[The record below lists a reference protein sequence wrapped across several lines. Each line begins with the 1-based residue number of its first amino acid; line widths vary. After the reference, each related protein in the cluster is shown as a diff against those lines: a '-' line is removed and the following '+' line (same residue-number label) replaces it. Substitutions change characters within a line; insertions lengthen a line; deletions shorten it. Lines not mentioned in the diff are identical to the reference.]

1 MEDNLFRLDVA
12 ADKLSVGIRTLKRW
26 DREGKIALIELPGGH
41 LRIAESEIVRLMGL
55 RSRRNLHA
63 EAQTT
68 QTTPEA

>member
-41 LRIAESEIVRLMGL
+41 LRIAESEIARLMGL
-55 RSRRNLHA
+55 RSRRNQHA
-63 EAQTT
+63 ETQAAQ
-68 QTTPEA
+68 

>member
-26 DREGKIALIELPGGH
+26 DKLGKIALIELPGGH

-55 RSRRNLHA
+55 RSRRNQNA
-63 EAQTT
+63 EAPAP
-68 QTTPEA
+68 TPEA

>member
-41 LRIAESEIVRLMGL
+41 LRIAESEIIRLMGL
-55 RSRRNLHA
+55 RSRRNQLA
-63 EAQTT
+63 ETQPMPEVAQ
-68 QTTPEA
+68 

>member
-41 LRIAESEIVRLMGL
+41 LRIAESEIIRLMGL
-55 RSRRNLHA
+55 RSRRNLQA
-63 EAQTT
+63 EAQAA
-68 QTTPEA
+68 Q